1 MDYKKKY
8 LKYKKKYFDLKIQ
21 NGGNSQHVTEA
32 WNQIIDNA
40 SYLKIKYGDKFDGL
54 KYWNSI
60 KPFLNNIDNRVHE
73 EIIWNKN
80 HDIVISNFS
89 LVRSLIPEYD
99 ENNKLI
105 EKNHFLLQQLNI
117 PKKDNG
123 NASFVRLMQIALNIG
138 QMQKYINEYPDN
150 IKQLIDQ
157 NNLSNINTYMTNDN
171 YNKYLFNHADLIKL
185 INILQKL
192 RKNPTLK

>member
-21 NGGNSQHVTEA
+21 NGGNSQHVIEA

-60 KPFLNNIDNRVHE
+60 KPFLNDIDNRMHE

-89 LVRSLIPEYD
+89 LVRSLITEYD

>member
-8 LKYKKKYFDLKIQ
+8 LKYKKKYFDLKFQ
-21 NGGNSQHVTEA
+21 NGGNSQHVIEA

-40 SYLKIKYGDKFDGL
+40 SYLKNKYGDKFDGL

-60 KPFLNNIDNRVHE
+60 KPFLNDIDNRMHE

-192 RKNPTLK
+192 RKNPILK

>member
-60 KPFLNNIDNRVHE
+60 KPFLNNIDNRMHE

>member
-8 LKYKKKYFDLKIQ
+8 LKYKKKYFYIK
-21 NGGNSQHVTEA
+21 NGGNSQHVIEA

-60 KPFLNNIDNRVHE
+60 KPFLNDIDNRVHE

-171 YNKYLFNHADLIKL
+171 YNKYLFNNADLIKL
-185 INILQKL
+185 INILEKL
-192 RKNPTLK
+192 KKYPILL

>member
-1 MDYKKKY
+1 M
-8 LKYKKKYFDLKIQ
+8 
-21 NGGNSQHVTEA
+21 
-32 WNQIIDNA
+32 
-40 SYLKIKYGDKFDGL
+40 
-54 KYWNSI
+54 
-60 KPFLNNIDNRVHE
+60 HE
-73 EIIWNKN
+73 KIIWNKN

-105 EKNHFLLQQLNI
+105 EKNHFLLQQL
-117 PKKDNG
+117 
-123 NASFVRLMQIALNIG
+123 
-138 QMQKYINEYPDN
+138 IN
-150 IKQLIDQ
+150 Q

-171 YNKYLFNHADLIKL
+171 YNKYLFNPADLIKL